1 MKRILIFG
9 ATSAIAEHCARI
21 WAANGDAM
29 HLVGRNEQHVQTIA
43 ADLKVRGASEVT
55 TDCTDLNETV
65 KHEQLLD
72 AAYDALGD
80 VDIVLIAH
88 GTLSNQKSCELSVKE
103 TLAEIQT
110 NALSSISLLTLL
122 ANRFEAKKNGT
133 ICVISSVAGDRGRA
147 SNYVYGSAKAMV
159 TAFTSGLRQRLYKS
173 NVSVV
178 TIKPGFVDTPMTSDL
193 KKGFLWSKPHVVA
206 ALIINAIDNKKTEVY
221 APFFW
226 WIIMALIILM
236 PNKIFKLIKA

>member
-1 MKRILIFG
+1 MKRILIIG

-29 HLVGRNEQHVQTIA
+29 HLVARNEQHVQTIA

-55 TDCTDLNETV
+55 TDCTDLNETF

-72 AAYDALGD
+72 AAYDALGG

-88 GTLSNQKSCELSVKE
+88 GTLSNQKSCELSVHE
-103 TLAEIQT
+103 TLAQIQT
-110 NALSSISLLTLL
+110 NALSSIGLLTLI
-122 ANRFEAKKNGT
+122 ANRLEAKKSGT

-159 TAFTSGLRQRLYKS
+159 TTFTSGLRQRLYKS

-178 TIKPGFVDTPMTSDL
+178 TIKPGFVDTPMTSEF
-193 KKGFLWSKPHVVA
+193 KKGFLWARPSVVGKKIVESIDKKKSEVYVPSFWWMVM
-206 ALIINAIDNKKTEVY
+206 LIIKPI
-221 APFFW
+221 PS
-226 WIIMALIILM
+226 
-236 PNKIFKLIKA
+236 KIFKGIRL

>member
-1 MKRILIFG
+1 MKRILIIG

-29 HLVGRNEQHVQTIA
+29 HLVARNEQHVQTIA
-43 ADLKVRGASEVT
+43 ADLKVRGASNVT
-55 TDCTDLNETV
+55 TYCTDLNDTDE
-65 KHEQLLD
+65 HEDLLNS
-72 AAYDALGD
+72 ANDALGG

-103 TLAEIQT
+103 TLDEIQT
-110 NALSSISLLTLL
+110 NALSTISLLTII
-122 ANRFEAKKNGT
+122 AHRFEAKQSGT

-159 TAFTSGLRQRLYKS
+159 TNFTSGLRQRLYKS

-178 TIKPGFVDTPMTSDL
+178 TIKPGFVDTPMTSEF
-193 KKGFLWSKPHVVA
+193 KKGFLWAKPNVVA
-206 ALIINAIDNKKTEVY
+206 ALIVKATDKKKSEVY
-221 APFFW
+221 APAFW
-226 WIIMALIILM
+226 LVLIAVVKFI
-236 PNKIFKLIKA
+236 PEKIFRRISL